1 MSKNK
6 PKSTEP
12 AVQPLPLTTLPFV
25 TRGEDRRPNYWAVAP
40 VEEHFRAQIDAETY
54 GHLYADQYARWLR
67 AHPDLVGMGTLGWIA
82 GDIDFEDSQ
91 RTGYWIGFFSR
102 IEHFIFDTG
111 ATT

>member
-1 MSKNK
+1 MTKK
-6 PKSTEP
+6 ARMRRE
-12 AVQPLPLTTLPFV
+12 QPLEALPLTTLPFV

-40 VEEHFRAQIDAETY
+40 CDENFQAQIDAETS

-67 AHPDLVGMGTLGWIA
+67 AHPDIVGMGTLGWIA
-82 GDIDFEDSQ
+82 GDIDFNDSQ

-102 IEHFIFDTG
+102 IEHLIFDTG